1 MENKYREILSALDL
15 VSIGFEAFNLLVQ
28 IKGMY
33 PHLRVG
39 YIYYAALDCLSD
51 WHGNP
56 IVDNFTFIPLMTDA
70 VPIYNGISY
79 RVCSIDVNTIYAHLE
94 VFADH
99 TVLFGAM
106 HDPILI
112 KLLDFY
118 AFSQKRLI
126 LRRPL
131 KLEKSSAK
139 PYIDKYLRFSKTWDH
154 VTVLD
159 SHKVVRYLNRL
170 DSLLTLPEVGEEI
183 EQLWLKLILEQLDL
197 PVSLDFVNPRLPER
211 SCLFVNL

>member
-1 MENKYREILSALDL
+1 MENKYRETLSALDL

-33 PHLRVG
+33 SHLRVG

-51 WHGNP
+51 WQGNP
-56 IVDNFTFIPLMTDA
+56 VVDNFTFIPLMTDA
-70 VPIYNGISY
+70 VPIYGGTSY
-79 RVCSIDVNTIYAHLE
+79 RICSIDINTVHAHLE
-94 VFADH
+94 AFADH

-131 KLEKSSAK
+131 KLEGSNAK

-159 SHKVVRYLNRL
+159 SHKVIRYLNRL
-170 DSLLTLPEVGEEI
+170 DSLLRLPEVGEEI

-197 PVSLDFVNPRLPER
+197 PVSIDFANPRLPQH
-211 SCLFVNL
+211 SCLFINL

>member
-1 MENKYREILSALDL
+1 MENRYCNTLSSLDL
-15 VSIGFEAFNLLVQ
+15 ISIGFEAFNILVQ

-39 YIYYAALDCLSD
+39 YIYYTPLEYLSD
-51 WHGNP
+51 WYGNP
-56 IVDNFTFIPLMTDA
+56 ISDDFTFIPLMTDA
-70 VPIYNGISY
+70 VSIYKGISY
-79 RVCSIDVNTIYAHLE
+79 RICSIDVNTVHTYLE
-94 VFADH
+94 AFSHRA
-99 TVLFGAM
+99 VLFGAM
-106 HDPILI
+106 HDPTLI

-118 AFSQKRLI
+118 EFSQKRLI

-131 KLEKSSAK
+131 KLERSSAK

-170 DSLLTLPEVGEEI
+170 DSLVTLPEVGEEI
-183 EQLWLKLILEQLDL
+183 EQLWLNLIVEELKL
-197 PVSLDFVNPRLPER
+197 PVLPNLVYPRLAKR
-211 SCLFVNL
+211 SCLFINL

>member
-1 MENKYREILSALDL
+1 MENKYREALSALDL
-15 VSIGFEAFNLLVQ
+15 ISIGFEAFNLLVQ

-39 YIYYAALDCLSD
+39 YIYYTPLDYLSD
-51 WHGNP
+51 WYGNP
-56 IVDNFTFIPLMTDA
+56 ISDNFTFIPLMTDA
-70 VPIYNGISY
+70 VSIYKGISY
-79 RVCSIDVNTIYAHLE
+79 RICSIDVNRVHKHLE
-94 VFADH
+94 AFSDRA
-99 TVLFGAM
+99 VLFGAM
-106 HDPILI
+106 HDPTVI

-118 AFSQKRLI
+118 GFSQKRLI

-131 KLEKSSAK
+131 KLERSSAK
-139 PYIDKYLRFSKTWDH
+139 PYIDKYLRFSKTWGH

-159 SHKVVRYLNRL
+159 SHKVIRYLNRL
-170 DSLLTLPEVGEEI
+170 DRLLTLPEVGEEI

-197 PVSLDFVNPRLPER
+197 PVSLDFANPRLPER